1 VWTLVGDP
9 APRGLPAGLQ
19 ARSLGPPPASAGGA
33 HPRRQAQGHPELPG
47 AALNRPP
54 RLASRPAVQAARLP
68 VTCGRRE
75 EAGGSAPSWPAAGSD
90 AQTPAPP
97 PTDTPEDP
105 APAALRGPGS
115 GSTAGPSVPPT
126 PPPRREPGTEL
137 ERPHRCCEGAGPGRC
152 GRQGSLR
159 RTPVPGSR
167 LWRQGSL
174 SACVFSPTAGA
185 SRFSCLGF

>member
-1 VWTLVGDP
+1 MSPNP
-9 APRGLPAGLQ
+9 AAAAAIPELSKSDLGRCCCLYSTREARGLSAD
-19 ARSLGPPPASAGGA
+19 ARRGPCTARPSRRPTSPLPASAGGA
-33 HPRRQAQGHPELPG
+33 HPRRRAAGHPELPG
-47 AALNRPP
+47 AALDRLP

-97 PTDTPEDP
+97 PTVTPEDP

-137 ERPHRCCEGAGPGRC
+137 ERPHRCCEGAGPG
-152 GRQGSLR
+152 
-159 RTPVPGSR
+159 
-167 LWRQGSL
+167 
-174 SACVFSPTAGA
+174 
-185 SRFSCLGF
+185 